1 MEGKNIL
8 PVNNI
13 VVYQPN
19 DFLRLDV
26 KVFNDTVWLTQAQIV
41 MLFQSSKANISEHLR
56 NIFAQKELDYAS
68 TVRKIRTVQKEG
80 NRLVNRDLDH
90 YNLDVIIS
98 LGFRVNT
105 RIGILFRQWANQT
118 LQQLMRNN
126 MFNEARITHIE
137 NTLLAHDKQIKELV
151 QTALPPKYGLFF
163 NGQIF
168 DAYVL
173 MAQLIKSAKRNI
185 KMIDNY
191 IDESVLLLFDKRA
204 DSVDATIFTQNI
216 SPQLQL
222 DIRRH
227 NAQYQH
233 IEVKQLTGVHDRFM
247 LIDDTILY
255 HIGAS
260 IKDLGKK
267 LFAVTLI
274 EDTDIIAS
282 MQTIME

>member
-1 MEGKNIL
+1 
-8 PVNNI
+8 
-13 VVYQPN
+13 
-19 DFLRLDV
+19 
-26 KVFNDTVWLTQAQIV
+26 
-41 MLFQSSKANISEHLR
+41 
-56 NIFAQKELDYAS
+56 LDYAS